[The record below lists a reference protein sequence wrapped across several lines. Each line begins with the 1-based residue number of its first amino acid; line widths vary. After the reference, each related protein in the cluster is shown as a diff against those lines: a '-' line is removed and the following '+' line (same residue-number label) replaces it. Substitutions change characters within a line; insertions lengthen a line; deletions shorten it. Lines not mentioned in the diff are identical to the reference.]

1 MMTIDP
7 SPPSGERL
15 DLLYRL
21 SQTFSSSLDLDQVL
35 NRVMD
40 EVIAATGAERGFVM
54 LRESDGRLRFRAARG
69 IDRETIDHPEF
80 QISRSVVEWVADE
93 GQPIL
98 TRDAQ
103 TDDQFGVRQS
113 VRTLGLRSIMCV
125 PLRIKDQVSGVMYVD
140 NRVQAGLFLPADLD
154 LLAAIASSAAI
165 AIENARL
172 HQERLAIMRQQ
183 LAQVTAAQEE
193 ERRRIARELHDGVG
207 PALASMSHRLRALLE
222 LLAGEDRTPTPTAVG
237 AATAEIEELAGLAAD
252 YVRDIRRLIYDLRP
266 AALDEL
272 GLVPALRHHLLRRQ
286 QEQGLAIGF
295 CADSEAR
302 LPAPVE
308 TALFRIAQEAANNA
322 IKHAGAQAVDV
333 RLVRDRGGVRL
344 TVADDGQ
351 GFDPQAPRASSQIGL
366 WSMRER
372 VEQIGGE
379 FELQSAPGQGTTLSA
394 WVPLDEEANDLWTRS
409 AS

>member
-1 MMTIDP
+1 MTTIDP

-21 SQTFSSSLDLDQVL
+21 SQTFNSSLDLYQVL

-40 EVIAATGAERGFVM
+40 EVIAATDAERGFVM
-54 LRESDGRLRFRAARG
+54 LRESDGRLGFRAARG
-69 IDRETIDHPEF
+69 MDRETIDHPEF

-93 GQPIL
+93 GQPVL

-113 VRTLGLRSIMCV
+113 VQTLGLRSIMCV
-125 PLRIKDQVSGVMYVD
+125 PLRIKDRVSGVMYVD
-140 NRVQAGLFLPADLD
+140 NRVQAGVFLPADLD

-193 ERRRIARELHDGVG
+193 ERQRIARELHDGVG

-222 LLAGEDRTPTPTAVG
+222 ILEGEDHAMAA

-272 GLVPALRHHLLRRQ
+272 GLVPALRHYLLRRQ

-295 CADSEAR
+295 RADSEAR

-308 TALFRIAQEAANNA
+308 TALFRIAQEAVNNA

-333 RLVRDRGGVRL
+333 SLARDRGGVRL

-351 GFDPQAPRASSQIGL
+351 GFDPLAPRSSSQVGL

-379 FELQSAPGQGTTLSA
+379 FALQSAPGQGTTLTA
-394 WVPLDEEANDLWTRS
+394 WVPLD
-409 AS
+409 